1 MVEAGLVS
9 ALGIILLM
17 LRFNIKRIAGHAA
30 FFDVTVSGLLVWMF
44 VGTYAGMM
52 TGLFAGV
59 IVSAFLHLIKLSVG
73 TERLVLRRKKGRL
86 LPFLRWEEESR
97 RRTCERGN

>member
-9 ALGIILLM
+9 ALGIILLL
-17 LRFNIKRIAGHAA
+17 LRFNIKRIAGYGA
-30 FFDVTVSGLLVWMF
+30 FWDVAISGTLVFMF

-59 IVSAFLHLIKLSVG
+59 IVSAFLHLIKQTVG
-73 TERLVLRRKKGRL
+73 AERIVLKRRKGELMPR
-86 LPFLRWEEESR
+86 PYWEE
-97 RRTCERGN
+97 TK